1 MTNLEGADELSLVI
15 DSWSGKKKNRI
26 RKRYFILVNKAV
38 LEEWWVPFRRK
49 TIRLRSF
56 VLNRRSV
63 KCTWS
68 GNRYAYRLAQY
79 SIQSIQLDLTLF
91 LLFSSCATS
100 IPFLCSQQD
109 QGFALPALSHATER
123 SLLIRSDTAKRNKM
137 THSGDG
143 PSTYL
148 GAVHSKRR
156 TKKRLKKDWLLNNEL
171 VYRKN

>member
-1 MTNLEGADELSLVI
+1 MPHCFSIGELSYKRCLTAFRLV
-15 DSWSGKKKNRI
+15 NYRI
-26 RKRYFILVNKAV
+26 RD
-38 LEEWWVPFRRK
+38 
-49 TIRLRSF
+49 
-56 VLNRRSV
+56 
-63 KCTWS
+63 
-68 GNRYAYRLAQY
+68 AYRLAQY

-100 IPFLCSQQD
+100 IPVLCSQQD

-123 SLLIRSDTAKRNKM
+123 SLLIRSDTAKRKKM

-156 TKKRLKKDWLLNNEL
+156 TKKRLKKD
-171 VYRKN
+171 